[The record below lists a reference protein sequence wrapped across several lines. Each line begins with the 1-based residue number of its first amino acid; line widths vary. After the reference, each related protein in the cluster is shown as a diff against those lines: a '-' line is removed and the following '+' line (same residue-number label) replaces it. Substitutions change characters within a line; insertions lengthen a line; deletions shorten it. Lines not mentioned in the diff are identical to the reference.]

1 MQRNR
6 ENKGENRKNKTN
18 RKVRKKA
25 SKQEMGGGLQTE
37 KNEEKNVINK
47 KARIEREKRQ
57 KRVVAKRKDGKKKG
71 SRKHNSKACHSS
83 SALLIPSNRHYT
95 NLFCIQTPHRIHKPH
110 LSNNNFQSL
119 VDFTAVKHTN
129 HKHKNPLTSYLKL
142 THQSQPA
149 TMQQ

>member
-1 MQRNR
+1 
-6 ENKGENRKNKTN
+6 
-18 RKVRKKA
+18 VRKKE
-25 SKQEMGGGLQTE
+25 SKKKKERRIQKK
-37 KNEEKNVINK
+37 KNEEKKKKKK